1 MIVLPVLSS
10 PEDSQMETKSVALF
24 DCPHCIDNF
33 AFDYEKIR
41 NLAFRWRVMVRCPE
55 CGNVIEVVMRGY
67 QVIRNCDPTAYKQ
80 GEIVE
85 ILPPD
90 AKTPPTLDYS
100 LHMAIH
106 RKKYGW
112 RAAD

>member
-1 MIVLPVLSS
+1 MT
-10 PEDSQMETKSVALF
+10 ETKSIALF

-41 NLAFRWRVMVRCPE
+41 SLAFRWRVMVRCPG

-67 QVIRNCDPTAYKQ
+67 QVIHNCDPAAYKQ

-85 ILPPD
+85 ILPRD
-90 AKTPPTLDYS
+90 AKAPPALNYS

-106 RKKYGW
+106 SKKYGW
-112 RAAD
+112 RV